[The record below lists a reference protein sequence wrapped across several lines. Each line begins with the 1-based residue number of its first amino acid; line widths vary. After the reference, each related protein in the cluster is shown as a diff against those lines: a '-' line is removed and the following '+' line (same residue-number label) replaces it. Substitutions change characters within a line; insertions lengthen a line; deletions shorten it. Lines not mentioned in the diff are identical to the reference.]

1 MWDNRGVSA
10 ASASAGRW
18 LFGPVPDLFL
28 GCGLGYAVVFLILAL
43 AGPWILAHQPG
54 YVLPLLIMVASM
66 PHYGA
71 TLLRVYE
78 QRSER
83 RAYAIFSVWATLV
96 VFALFVAGVHWH
108 GLASILLT
116 VYLTWSP
123 WHYTG
128 QNYGIA
134 LVFLRRR
141 GLDPPKPLK
150 RWIYASFALS
160 FVIVFFAMHTSVGAG
175 YEVLSYQT
183 GHVVFV
189 SLGIPQGVSGVA
201 IPLACVAYLLASG
214 VAAVGLLRRLSLRDA
229 VPAFTLA
236 LTQALW
242 FSIPFVV
249 RYFGWRTGIAPLD
262 QSQVM
267 RDYVL
272 WIFVGHGVQYLWI
285 TSFYAR
291 RSQGAPGLPAYLGK
305 AVIAGVALWTLP
317 FVLFAPGFL
326 GRLDFDMGM
335 AALVAS
341 AVNIH
346 HFILDGAIWKLRNL
360 RIANVLIRSQVEAP
374 TAPTPRAGWARPLVW
389 TTATVGLAIGVFELF
404 ETRVAYPDALAR
416 GNLDRAALALDHL
429 AWVGYE
435 RADLRAR
442 LGSAYARSGQIDAAA
457 GQYEQSL
464 ALAPTARVWTALGQ
478 LDERRQRIG
487 DARRAY
493 ERALAAGPDRPD
505 GIHAGIA
512 RVARLQGDGAA
523 AIGHLREALRLNPGA
538 PAHAND
544 LAWTL
549 ATTPDPRLRE
559 PDEAIRLARSVVEAG
574 SPPGPNALDTLA
586 AAYAAA
592 GRFEEATDAA
602 LRALDLAA
610 SQGQTG
616 LRDDIRT
623 KLALYRQ
630 RQPFVD
636 GPNGG

>member
-1 MWDNRGVSA
+1 
-10 ASASAGRW
+10 
-18 LFGPVPDLFL
+18 
-28 GCGLGYAVVFLILAL
+28 
-43 AGPWILAHQPG
+43 
-54 YVLPLLIMVASM
+54 
-66 PHYGA
+66 
-71 TLLRVYE
+71 
-78 QRSER
+78 
-83 RAYAIFSVWATLV
+83 
-96 VFALFVAGVHWH
+96 
-108 GLASILLT
+108 
-116 VYLTWSP
+116 
-123 WHYTG
+123 
-128 QNYGIA
+128 
-134 LVFLRRR
+134 
-141 GLDPPKPLK
+141 
-150 RWIYASFALS
+150 
-160 FVIVFFAMHTSVGAG
+160 
-175 YEVLSYQT
+175 
-183 GHVVFV
+183 
-189 SLGIPQGVSGVA
+189 
-201 IPLACVAYLLASG
+201 

-574 SPPGPNALDTLA
+574 SRSTASASPSSTGRTGAEPGPGSGEDADGWGRSTQRSRPRGPSGPGQPRPSGSAPRGRGRAGTRGRDPPRGGARSRRRGRRAPAGSARPRARRARRRRARGRRRARRRRRPGRA
-586 AAYAAA
+586 AA
-592 GRFEEATDAA
+592 
-602 LRALDLAA
+602 
-610 SQGQTG
+610 
-616 LRDDIRT
+616 
-623 KLALYRQ
+623 
-630 RQPFVD
+630 P
-636 GPNGG
+636 